1 MISVGKLNILHMKRL
16 KSSWSLDRVAA
27 SACNRRPA
35 KKQGPRPSALYAQYK
50 VNTDTVTVFTRRGR
64 EVYTRQFG
72 DVIVSA
78 RIEGDTLK
86 VETEN
91 GGHYVCN
98 ATTGELLEADFPANP
113 GAIAAAHIADA
124 KQPEQAA

>member
-1 MISVGKLNILHMKRL
+1 MGRL
-16 KSSWSLDRVAA
+16 KSSWSPDRVAA

-50 VNTDTVTVFTRRGR
+50 VNTDTVTVFSRRGR

-78 RIEGDTLK
+78 RIEGDNLK

-91 GGHYVCN
+91 GGRYVCN
-98 ATTGELLEADFPANP
+98 ATTGELLEADFPAKP
-113 GAIAAAHIADA
+113 DAIAAAHIAET

>member
-16 KSSWSLDRVAA
+16 KSSWSLDRIAA

-50 VNTDTVTVFTRRGR
+50 INTDTVTVYTRRGR

-91 GGHYVCN
+91 GSRYVCN
-98 ATTGELLEADFPANP
+98 ATTGELLEADFPAKP
-113 GAIAAAHIADA
+113 DAIAAAHIADA

>member
-1 MISVGKLNILHMKRL
+1 MEYRL
-16 KSSWSLDRVAA
+16 
-27 SACNRRPA
+27 
-35 KKQGPRPSALYAQYK
+35 
-50 VNTDTVTVFTRRGR
+50 NTDKVTVFTRRGR

-78 RIEGDTLK
+78 RIEGDVLR

-91 GGHYVCN
+91 GGRYVCD
-98 ATTGELLEADFPANP
+98 ARTGELREADFPAKSE
-113 GAIAAAHIADA
+113 GVLAAAHIADA

>member
-16 KSSWSLDRVAA
+16 KSSWSPDRVAA

-50 VNTDTVTVFTRRGR
+50 VNTDTVTVYTRRGR

-91 GGHYVCN
+91 GGCYVCN

-113 GAIAAAHIADA
+113 DAIAAAHIAET

>member
-16 KSSWSLDRVAA
+16 KSSWSLDRIAA
-27 SACNRRPA
+27 SACNRHPA

-91 GGHYVCN
+91 GGRYVCN
-98 ATTGELLEADFPANP
+98 ATTGELLEADFPAKP
-113 GAIAAAHIADA
+113 DAIAAAHIAET

>member
-1 MISVGKLNILHMKRL
+1 M
-16 KSSWSLDRVAA
+16 
-27 SACNRRPA
+27 
-35 KKQGPRPSALYAQYK
+35 
-50 VNTDTVTVFTRRGR
+50 NTDKVTVFTRRGR

-78 RIEGDTLK
+78 RIEGDALK

-91 GGHYVCN
+91 GGRYVCN
-98 ATTGELLEADFPANP
+98 ARTGELREADFPAKP
-113 GAIAAAHIADA
+113 DAIAAAHIADA

>member
-1 MISVGKLNILHMKRL
+1 MEYRL
-16 KSSWSLDRVAA
+16 
-27 SACNRRPA
+27 
-35 KKQGPRPSALYAQYK
+35 
-50 VNTDTVTVFTRRGR
+50 NTDKVTVFTRRGR

-78 RIEGDTLK
+78 RIEGDNLK

-91 GGHYVCN
+91 GGRYVCN
-98 ATTGELLEADFPANP
+98 ATTGELLEADFPAKP

>member
-35 KKQGPRPSALYAQYK
+35 TKQGPRPSALYAQYK
-50 VNTDTVTVFTRRGR
+50 INTDTVTVYTRRGR

-78 RIEGDTLK
+78 RIEGDVLRVK
-86 VETEN
+86 TEN
-91 GGHYVCN
+91 GGRYVCN
-98 ATTGELLEADFPANP
+98 ATTGELLEADFPAKP
-113 GAIAAAHIADA
+113 DAIVAAHIADA